1 MSAFWRFFCMQN
13 LKPNNRKIFVSPNS
27 KCEVYNYPMIQPAY
41 FFDYCNKNP
50 DFTIELLA
58 KLYKESK
65 SSVKEMFSTKK
76 NKYGR
81 FKWNKWKSRWSIYSK
96 FRKKVTKSHYPS
108 WAKIFLSQGL
118 LLNASNTIPPP
129 SLLVLS

>member
-1 MSAFWRFFCMQN
+1 MQN

-27 KCEVYNYPMIQPAY
+27 KCKVYNYPMIQPAY

-50 DFTIELLA
+50 DFAIELLA

-81 FKWNKWKSRWSIYSK
+81 FKLNKWKSR
-96 FRKKVTKSHYPS
+96 
-108 WAKIFLSQGL
+108 
-118 LLNASNTIPPP
+118 
-129 SLLVLS
+129 